1 MDNVI
6 SSADVI
12 KRAVRLGAE
21 VRNMRLSGD
30 LSDDAL
36 RAIRRLLLEHKVIFF
51 CDQQHLDD
59 AEQQRFAV
67 RLGRMIPSPQAG
79 VTDRTSSFLE
89 PSSGRSSGANQE
101 RADVV
106 FDDFRNISV
115 LRAVTTTPHR
125 GDTVWSNTV
134 AAYLDLPLSLRMLA
148 DELWAVHTNSNPYA
162 VNEQSGEANEMQFDE
177 GGTGRSPKPSFRW
190 FGFIPKRASARSCLA
205 ISCSALLAYRNIPV
219 KSCSTCSN
227 PTSRRHTIP
236 CAGGGGK
243 ATLRSGINASRSRPM
258 IIRWWATAICSA
270 APAPTPRG
278 KSRRQTRLEQ
288 LKPESQSSPKRLP
301 AGHVAATSRRARR

>member
-21 VRNMRLSGD
+21 VRNIRLSGD

-51 CDQQHLDD
+51 CNQQHLDD

-67 RLGRMIPSPQAG
+67 RLGRMSPSPQVA

-89 PSSGRSSGANQE
+89 PSSGRSSRANQE

-106 FDDFRNISV
+106 DGFRNISV
-115 LRAVTTTPHR
+115 LRAVTTTPYR

-162 VNEQSGEANEMQFDE
+162 VNEQSAEANEMQFDE
-177 GGTGRSPKPSFRW
+177 GGTG
-190 FGFIPKRASARSCLA
+190 A
-205 ISCSALLAYRNIPV
+205 ISETNLPVVWTHPETGERTLMLGNLVQRFIGLQKHTGQKLLDLFQSYITAPHNTVRWRWREGDVAIWDKRLTQSANDHPMVGDRDLLP
-219 KSCSTCSN
+219 
-227 PTSRRHTIP
+227 
-236 CAGGGGK
+236 
-243 ATLRSGINASRSRPM
+243 RP
-258 IIRWWATAICSA
+258 
-270 APAPTPRG
+270 P
-278 KSRRQTRLEQ
+278 RRQAQ
-288 LKPESQSSPKRLP
+288 KPQADKAR
-301 AGHVAATSRRARR
+301 AA

>member
-21 VRNMRLSGD
+21 VRNIRLSGD

-67 RLGRMIPSPQAG
+67 RLGRMIPSPQVA

-101 RADVV
+101 RTDVV

-115 LRAVTTTPHR
+115 LRAVTTTPYR

-162 VNEQSGEANEMQFDE
+162 VNEQSAEANEMQFDE
-177 GGTGRSPKPSFRW
+177 GGTG
-190 FGFIPKRASARSCLA
+190 A
-205 ISCSALLAYRNIPV
+205 ISETKLPVVWTHPETGERTLMLGNLVQRFIGLQKHTGQKLLDLFQSYITAPHNTV
-219 KSCSTCSN
+219 
-227 PTSRRHTIP
+227 
-236 CAGGGGK
+236 
-243 ATLRSGINASRSRPM
+243 
-258 IIRWWATAICSA
+258 RWRWREGDVAIWD
-270 APAPTPRG
+270 
-278 KSRRQTRLEQ
+278 
-288 LKPESQSSPKRLP
+288 KRLTQSANDHP
-301 AGHVAATSRRARR
+301 MVGDRDLLGRARPDAKTQKPQADKARAA